1 MTDNKVTQGQRS
13 EEKMERS
20 LKHLELA
27 MGRLRT
33 VKASGSKKPQSSCLS
48 LSHCVQVLK
57 KSVIL
62 GCKRMQKPSGYR
74 KIGEKS

>member
-33 VKASGSKKPQSSCLS
+33 VKASGSKKLQSSCLS
-48 LSHCVQVLK
+48 LSHCVQILK